1 MSFFIVWRSY
11 LKYWLEIFI
20 DVIFIVTW
28 FRTHN
33 SYSKSEKEI
42 SWACRSQTA
51 HICSLLPH
59 QWWGNRKHWS
69 ISLTLVLLVWGWES
83 RGHSLKAAIFEISIQ
98 LEGLDLCC
106 IIFRVY
112 HSQYLKEWSDFICIN
127 MLLAYH
133 YKYCT
138 VELSSVDPLIG
149 LVKEDEC
156 CTPAIEL
163 WQCPNSFAPWASFLL
178 ALSDF
183 DPGLWQSCNQGKWF
197 NQTHSDSS
205 WVIHAVEEINFL
217 MALFFVSK
225 SQECH
230 IKYQNPFWNALVE
243 QKVSNWKTWRSPNP
257 WNPKEILSIVIPVV
271 LLKF

>member
-156 CTPAIEL
+156 CPPAIGL
-163 WQCPNSFAPWASFLL
+163 WQCPNSFAPWASFLTGTEWFWSWAL
-178 ALSDF
+178 TVMQSGQMVQSNSQWQFLSDPCSWRNQF
-183 DPGLWQSCNQGKWF
+183 LDGLVLCKQKPR
-197 NQTHSDSS
+197 
-205 WVIHAVEEINFL
+205 
-217 MALFFVSK
+217 VSHQISK
-225 SQECH
+225 PLLEC
-230 IKYQNPFWNALVE
+230 IGRAESF
-243 QKVSNWKTWRSPNP
+243 
-257 WNPKEILSIVIPVV
+257 
-271 LLKF
+271 